1 MIPQY
6 LDHIRY
12 CQVCCRLFNPRIKN
26 RLDFQFK
33 ITAISLKPNRIH
45 DKTKLILYPPKYKL
59 HNPPDPKHTYIR
71 IYTSRHIIY
80 YAMHWKVS
88 ATKEVNRALE
98 AFTVQGCWSRKR
110 GGGINISSVVE
121 FQGWWVLKGKIFGQ
135 ESTYSKEKNMKNLS
149 MNYGSSKSAKIVLSK
164 LIFYVNWIS

>member
-1 MIPQY
+1 MVLYNTIFWIRKTVNCMIPQY

-12 CQVCCRLFNPRIKN
+12 CQVCCRVFNPRIKN

-59 HNPPDPKHTYIR
+59 HNQPDPKHTYIR

-88 ATKEVNRALE
+88 ATKEVSRALE

-110 GGGINISSVVE
+110 GGGALISVQLWNFKDCE
-121 FQGWWVLKGKIFGQ
+121 
-135 ESTYSKEKNMKNLS
+135 
-149 MNYGSSKSAKIVLSK
+149 
-164 LIFYVNWIS
+164 